1 MIEKW
6 WSNSRPILCQSSI
19 LPVSPRKASGQKEK
33 SAAPAKWLV
42 QRFAFCTLGVLALS
56 IYALTRRFS
65 QGQGDRGSRKS
76 YSHTLLHN
84 PAPAALW
91 GVPAHFRIVEEGCRA
106 KCSWRPIPGLPPCV
120 TAFRLVCRSFC
131 FADKVLL
138 ALYHTPPPIKN
149 QEVWARFVDTHK
161 FIGFFRVF
169 LTEKAHA

>member
-6 WSNSRPILCQSSI
+6 WLNSRPILCQSSI

-91 GVPAHFRIVEEGCRA
+91 GALAHFRIVEEGCTEQSA
-106 KCSWRPIPGLPPCV
+106 AGGPYW
-120 TAFRLVCRSFC
+120 AFRLASQPSDW
-131 FADKVLL
+131 FADLSVLL
-138 ALYHTPPPIKN
+138 TRCFSHLIIPPPPIEN
-149 QEVWARFVDTHK
+149 QGVQAKFVNTHK
-161 FIGFFRVF
+161 FMGFFRPF
-169 LTEKAHA
+169 

>member
-6 WSNSRPILCQSSI
+6 WLNSRPILCQSSI
-19 LPVSPRKASGQKEK
+19 LPLSPQKAPRQKEK

-138 ALYHTPPPIKN
+138 ALYHTPPPYKKSRGLGKVCRYSQIH
-149 QEVWARFVDTHK
+149 VIF
-161 FIGFFRVF
+161 
-169 LTEKAHA
+169 